1 MPARRFALPEQFHHR
16 PGVPLPTQNRMGAVL
31 TDLKWGHKIG
41 SGLSN
46 SHFSRKWGRPLG
58 QGVNSGVFLRG
69 EDSEN
74 PHPPMKG
81 SSSFGRTSNRAFSG
95 FDLDREVR
103 SVTHLDLTVSCFLEI
118 SPSRA
123 WQDQKA
129 VLDFRRSIHS
139 V

>member
-1 MPARRFALPEQFHHR
+1 LERISCPLGGNDPHEIAISIAAQLLERKQAQRPASRTRVQ
-16 PGVPLPTQNRMGAVL
+16 
-31 TDLKWGHKIG
+31 WGH
-41 SGLSN
+41 
-46 SHFSRKWGRPLG
+46 PLG

-103 SVTHLDLTVSCFLEI
+103 SVTHLDLTVSCFQEN